1 MTTCLNKVDSVIPWT
16 CAILDFRS
24 ILGYK
29 NAVQIKDADVKHY
42 KPPLFV
48 WASNL

>member
-1 MTTCLNKVDSVIPWT
+1 MTTCLNKVDSVIP
-16 CAILDFRS
+16 CDMSHPRLS
-24 ILGYK
+24 INLGYN